1 MSTLTDT
8 HVIDTLDRYNLLR
21 LGEDPTPDRDLND
34 WDTYPYDIANSG
46 TSDNEVV
53 TNTETRTYRPNW
65 ERVRRQ
71 ITSRKREFLPP
82 VDDVDAL
89 AWYLPI
95 HFYGPEW
102 GIYVREDAIEML
114 AGYIYDR
121 LPAPTGSISETEQ
134 LFQAAAWVLYLH
146 EAFHHKAESF
156 AIRLEIARLQPV
168 YIPYFN
174 NVYRA
179 ARGTDHQIEEIV
191 ATNEMYRRLHEP
203 TYRKRLG
210 PGVYNATRRFLSEWI
225 PTLGPSYRLGTCFGS
240 DRRLNELCCQ
250 ISEGRQHPSQPID
263 DWDVVP
269 QMTRGLFT
277 KETVVYMLAPRALA
291 SELG

>member
-179 ARGTDHQIEEIV
+179 ARGTDHQVEEIV
-191 ATNEMYRRLHEP
+191 ATNEMYRRLQEP
-203 TYRKRLG
+203 TYRKKLG
-210 PGVYNATRRFLSEWI
+210 PEIYNATRKFLSEW
-225 PTLGPSYRLGTCFGS
+225 PPVS
-240 DRRLNELCCQ
+240 DRQDNE
-250 ISEGRQHPSQPID
+250 GP
-263 DWDVVP
+263 
-269 QMTRGLFT
+269 
-277 KETVVYMLAPRALA
+277 
-291 SELG
+291 

>member
-8 HVIDTLDRYNLLR
+8 HVIETLDRYNLLR

-34 WDTYPYDIANSG
+34 WDIYPYDIANGSI
-46 TSDNEVV
+46 SDNEMAV
-53 TNTETRTYRPNW
+53 NSEPRTYRPNW
-65 ERVRRQ
+65 ERIRRQ

-102 GIYVREDAIEML
+102 GIYVKEDAIEML
-114 AGYIYDR
+114 AGHIYDR
-121 LPAPTGSISETEQ
+121 LPAPTGSMRETEQ
-134 LFQAAAWVLYLH
+134 LVQAAAWVLYLH

-179 ARGTDHQIEEIV
+179 ARGTDHQVEEIV
-191 ATNEMYRRLHEP
+191 ATNEMYRRLQEP
-203 TYRKRLG
+203 TYRKKLS
-210 PGVYNATRRFLSEWI
+210 PEIYNATRRFLSEWI
-225 PTLGPSYRLGTCFGS
+225 PRLRPSYRLGTSFGS
-240 DRRLNELCCQ
+240 ARRLNELCSQ
-250 ISEGRQHPSQPID
+250 ISEGLQHPIQPQS
-263 DWDVVP
+263 DWNVVP
-269 QMTRGLFT
+269 QMARGLFGRAN
-277 KETVVYMLAPRALA
+277 VVHILLGA
-291 SELG
+291 SPAW